1 MSRGSAVRLDRQ
13 VPAWAA
19 MLLARLGQDRPPV
32 VTRDDLT
39 EYLAEAGVERDLDHA
54 IRSLV
59 ALDWLTGTHVQS
71 VWAFLAHGE
80 TTTGDPYIDLRAW
93 LAKEP
98 AIELALAGEAAAFH
112 LGYLDRRFDG
122 PIALWLAEGRRP
134 PPGVRP
140 LVSLVRLRFRP
151 GVDVGPS
158 WELLRRRGLDV
169 NVWATGLPAFGPE
182 ALLVQ
187 LAVRPGSFGPWAD
200 LAAHASGLT
209 GDCDVDRVR
218 DLLDGQS
225 GSSWQRAAYL
235 LHAGGAEES
244 AIEVLSGRPKGK
256 LSHVTM
262 GESDEGVYVAQFGV
276 TDRLFAPLLAQA
288 GKA

>member
-1 MSRGSAVRLDRQ
+1 
-13 VPAWAA
+13 
-19 MLLARLGQDRPPV
+19 MLLARLAQDRPTV
-32 VTRDDLT
+32 VTRDDLAA
-39 EYLAEAGVERDLDHA
+39 YLAETGVERDLDRS

-71 VWAFLAHGE
+71 VWAYLAPGE

-98 AIELALAGEAAAFH
+98 ATKLALAGEAAAFH

-122 PIALWLAEGRRP
+122 PIALWIPEGHRP
-134 PPGVRP
+134 PPGIRP
-140 LVSLVRLRFRP
+140 LVSLVRLAFRD

-158 WELLRRRGLDV
+158 WQLLRRRGLDV
-169 NVWATGLPAFGPE
+169 NSWATGLPAFGPE

-200 LAAHASGLT
+200 LAAHANGLT
-209 GDCDVDRVR
+209 GDCDADRVTE
-218 DLLDGQS
+218 LLQGQS
-225 GSSWQRAAYL
+225 GNSWQRAAYL
-235 LHAGGAEES
+235 LHAGGAEQS
-244 AIEVLSGRPKGK
+244 ATAVLSRRPARK
-256 LSHVTM
+256 LSHVTI
-262 GESDEGVYVAQFGV
+262 GEGDDGVYEAQFGI
-276 TDRLFAPLLAQA
+276 TDRLLAPLLAQV